1 MSEEFLP
8 TSDGRQVGQA
18 SRLPGDPDKGRGS
31 NASASPTRAGETP
44 ALLSWP
50 GFLRPD
56 GRKGVRNLVL
66 VIYTVECAQHVAH
79 AMANGEPDVHV
90 IGFPGCYDN
99 AYAIRL
105 MLALARHPNV
115 GAVLAVGL
123 GCEYTQP
130 EKIATVVRESG
141 RPAEWFFIQQSG
153 GTRAS
158 VAKGK
163 EIVSRLRDQ
172 IRRETPRVPM
182 TWADLVV
189 GCECGGSDATS
200 GLAGNPTV
208 GAFFDW
214 LVDAGGRAI
223 FEETVEVIG
232 LREHMLA
239 RAANPEAARQIGDAY
254 DKAERYCQAVRQY
267 SVSPGNFAGGLT
279 TIEEKSLGAFAKS
292 GSRPI
297 QGVIRV
303 AEAPRGPGLWML
315 DSVPDEH
322 FMQFGYTNPNDTEGI
337 MDLISAGA
345 QIILFVTGRG
355 SVIGSPIAPL
365 IKITGNSATYR
376 AMAED
381 MDFDAGRVL
390 TGEVALA
397 EAGRE
402 LAALVLR
409 LARGEPS
416 KPESL
421 GHREYF
427 IMYKHQNTP
436 ALDAGCRA

>member
-1 MSEEFLP
+1 MSDAIP
-8 TSDGRQVGQA
+8 S
-18 SRLPGDPDKGRGS
+18 K
-31 NASASPTRAGETP
+31 
-44 ALLSWP
+44 SWQ

-66 VIYTVECAQHVAH
+66 IVYTVECAQHVSYAIG
-79 AMANGEPDVHV
+79 NGEEDTHV

-115 GAVLAVGL
+115 GAVLSVGL

-130 EKIATVVRESG
+130 EKIADAVRASG
-141 RPAEWFFIQQSG
+141 RPAEWFFIQESG

-158 VAKGK
+158 VVKGK
-163 EIVSRLRDQ
+163 EIVARLRAQ
-172 IRRETPRVPM
+172 IREETPRVPM
-182 TWADLVV
+182 TLPDLTI
-189 GCECGGSDATS
+189 GCECGGSDGTS
-200 GLAGNPTV
+200 GLAGNPAV
-208 GAFFDW
+208 GAFFDL

-223 FEETVEVIG
+223 FEETVEMIG
-232 LREHMLA
+232 LRELMLT
-239 RAANPEAARQIGDAY
+239 RAANAEAKQQLAAAY
-254 DKAERYCQAVRQY
+254 DKAERYCKSVRQW

-303 AEAPRGPGLWML
+303 AEAPSGPGLWIL

-337 MDLISAGA
+337 MDLISAGS

-355 SVIGSPIAPL
+355 SVIGAPIAPL
-365 IKITGNSATYR
+365 VKITGNSGTFR
-376 AMAED
+376 TMTDD

-390 TGEVALA
+390 TGQLTLPQ
-397 EAGRE
+397 AGRE
-402 LAALVLR
+402 LADLVVR
-409 LARGEPS
+409 VAAGGAS
-416 KPESL
+416 KSEGL

-436 ALDAGCRA
+436 SLSEGCRA

>member
-1 MSEEFLP
+1 MSDPLLT
-8 TSDGRQVGQA
+8 TSWQGYRRHDGR
-18 SRLPGDPDKGRGS
+18 L
-31 NASASPTRAGETP
+31 
-44 ALLSWP
+44 
-50 GFLRPD
+50 
-56 GRKGVRNLVL
+56 GVRNLVL

-79 AMANGEPDVHV
+79 AIAEGEDDVHV

-105 MLALARHPNV
+105 MLALGRHPNV

-130 EKIATVVRESG
+130 QKLADVVRASG

-153 GTRAS
+153 GTRTS

-163 EIVSRLRDQ
+163 EVVDRLRTR
-172 IRRETPRVPM
+172 IRQETPRVPM
-182 TWADLVV
+182 TLADLTV
-189 GCECGGSDATS
+189 GCECGGSDGTS

-208 GAFFDW
+208 GAFFDL
-214 LVDAGGRAI
+214 LVDAGGRAV
-223 FEETVEVIG
+223 FEETVEMIG
-232 LREHMLA
+232 LRDVLLS
-239 RAANPEAARQIGDAY
+239 RAATPEAREQLAASY
-254 DKAERYCQAVRQY
+254 DKAERYCRSVRQW

-297 QGVIRV
+297 QGVLRV
-303 AEAPRGPGLWML
+303 AEPPRGPGLWVL

-322 FMQFGYTNPNDTEGI
+322 FMQFGYTNPNDTEGL
-337 MDLISAGA
+337 MDLISTGA

-355 SVIGSPIAPL
+355 SVIGSPVAPL
-365 IKITGNSATYR
+365 LKITGNSATYR
-376 AMAED
+376 AMQED

-390 TGEVALA
+390 TGEVSLPQ
-397 EAGRE
+397 AGRE
-402 LAALVLR
+402 LAALI
-409 LARGEPS
+409 ARVAAGAPS
-416 KPESL
+416 KPEAL

-427 IMYKHQNTP
+427 VMYKHQDTP
-436 ALDAGCRA
+436 LLSIGCRA